1 MSKPIEYIETEEE
14 KMPAMIP
21 DEYKESFSNLLKTI
35 KNLNDS
41 GFLSL
46 VNAMSVNYKY
56 IIDTFSEQ
64 FNSDTTKKSL
74 TNVMSVFDL
83 LSKLDPDMMVS
94 LMNRL
99 GDSINN
105 AGKPEAGGLMSIVRM
120 MNSSDVAGPI
130 SVLLKIL
137 AGMSEKK

>member
-1 MSKPIEYIETEEE
+1 MNNLALYIS
-14 KMPAMIP
+14 AH
-21 DEYKESFSNLLKTI
+21 F
-35 KNLNDS
+35 
-41 GFLSL
+41 
-46 VNAMSVNYKY
+46 
-56 IIDTFSEQ
+56 FSEQ

-105 AGKPEAGGLMSIVRM
+105 AGKPESGGLMSIVRM

>member
-1 MSKPIEYIETEEE
+1 
-14 KMPAMIP
+14 
-21 DEYKESFSNLLKTI
+21 
-35 KNLNDS
+35 
-41 GFLSL
+41 
-46 VNAMSVNYKY
+46 
-56 IIDTFSEQ
+56 
-64 FNSDTTKKSL
+64 
-74 TNVMSVFDL
+74 MSVFDL

-120 MNSSDVAGPI
+120 MNNSDVAGPI

>member
-1 MSKPIEYIETEEE
+1 MSKPIEYVETEEE
-14 KMPAMIP
+14 KLPAMIP

-35 KNLNDS
+35 KNLNGS

-120 MNSSDVAGPI
+120 MNNSDVAGPI

>member
-1 MSKPIEYIETEEE
+1 MSKPIEYVETEEE
-14 KMPAMIP
+14 KTPAIIP
-21 DEYKESFSNLLKTI
+21 DEYKDSFSNLLKTI

-64 FNSDTTKKSL
+64 FNSDTTKNSL

-105 AGKPEAGGLMSIVRM
+105 AGKPESGGLMSIVRM

>member
-1 MSKPIEYIETEEE
+1 MSKPIEYVETEED
-14 KMPAMIP
+14 KLPAMIP
-21 DEYKESFSNLLKTI
+21 DEYKESFNSLLKTI
-35 KNLNDS
+35 KSLNDS
-41 GFLSL
+41 GFLTL

-74 TNVMSVFDL
+74 TNVMSIFDL

-99 GDSINN
+99 GNSINN
-105 AGKPEAGGLMSIVRM
+105 AGKPESGGLMSIVRM